1 MYFLVGLIA
10 STVYI
15 LKTFN
20 IKIRLIHLKI
30 LKFKKFRS
38 EK

>member
-10 STVYI
+10 PTVYI

-30 LKFKKFRS
+30 LKFKKIRS